1 MDFTAFLDQI
11 HPAFYGV
18 IFGSFLTIIGVVL
31 TNRSNTKRLRL
42 QHEHERDLR
51 NKERDL
57 NMRRQVYMDAMESIS
72 TGITAISRFS
82 DLDESPDALMQ
93 SYASSSSKES
103 RVMIVGTNETIQAL
117 ASFNVELNGAF
128 LRLSSKREKFDAI
141 HKRNQQLE
149 DEIDLIDQRMDEI
162 YALRSENSKIAESA
176 MDGQNIPSE
185 YHILEEKRT
194 SLQEEYEV
202 LSSQLVPLIQNLVR
216 DSIDEL
222 GRLNQLLVPIVACM
236 RAELELP
243 FDEAFYTTVLSN
255 GHEKLNKHL
264 ASFFEN
270 YDSEKPDNP

>member
-72 TGITAISRFS
+72 AGITAISRFS
-82 DLDESPDALMQ
+82 DLHESPDALMQ
-93 SYASSSSKES
+93 SYSNSSSKES

-128 LRLSSKREKFDAI
+128 LRLSSKRENFDAI
-141 HKRNQQLE
+141 HQRNQQLE
-149 DEIDLIDQRMDEI
+149 KEIEHIDQRLDEI
-162 YALRSENSKIAESA
+162 SAQGSENSEFTERALDSKKI
-176 MDGQNIPSE
+176 QSE
-185 YHILEEKRT
+185 GRTLEEKRT
-194 SLQEEYEV
+194 KLKEEYDV

-216 DSIDEL
+216 ESIDEL

-243 FDEAFYTTVLSN
+243 FDEAFYTRVLSS
-255 GHEKLNKHL
+255 GHEKLNQHL

-270 YDSEKPDNP
+270 YDSEKPENP

>member
-57 NMRRQVYMDAMESIS
+57 NMRRQVYMDAMEAIS
-72 TGITAISRFS
+72 AGITAISRFS
-82 DLDESPDALMQ
+82 DLHESPDSLMQ
-93 SYASSSSKES
+93 SYSSLSSKES

-128 LRLSSKREKFDAI
+128 LRLSSEREKFDAI
-141 HKRNQQLE
+141 RKRNQQLE
-149 DEIDLIDQRMDEI
+149 DELDHIDQRMDEV
-162 YALRSENSKIAESA
+162 YSLRSENSEIVESVI
-176 MDGQNIPSE
+176 DGKSIPAD
-185 YHILEEKRT
+185 YHILKEKQTR
-194 SLQEEYEV
+194 LQEEYEV
-202 LSSQLVPLIQNLVR
+202 LSDQLVPLIQNLVSN
-216 DSIDEL
+216 SIAEV

-243 FDEAFYTTVLSN
+243 FDEAFYTSVLSK
-255 GHEKLNKHL
+255 GHEKLNNHL

-270 YDSEKPDNP
+270 FDSGQPDNS